1 MEENVFL
8 RDRKEYRLA
17 DYMQIQEKGRENL
30 GAELPVA
37 VYRLLEYSLREELT
51 ERFGKE
57 EQIRIFR
64 DAGYRAGVYFA
75 QKYLDSSLEL
85 SEFMALLQKRLE
97 EFKIGV
103 LRIEKFEEDTGEA
116 ILTMSED
123 ADCSGLP
130 LLGETVCNYDEGFLS
145 GILTSYTGKS
155 YTATEV
161 N

>member
-123 ADCSGLP
+123 ADCS
-130 LLGETVCNYDEGFLS
+130 
-145 GILTSYTGKS
+145 
-155 YTATEV
+155 
-161 N
+161 